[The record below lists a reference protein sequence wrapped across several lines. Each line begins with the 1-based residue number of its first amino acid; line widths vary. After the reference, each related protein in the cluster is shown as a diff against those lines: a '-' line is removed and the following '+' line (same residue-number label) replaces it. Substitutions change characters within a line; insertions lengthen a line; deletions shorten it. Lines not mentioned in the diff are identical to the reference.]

1 LGGAFKVGKT
11 ALQRI
16 FGWIK
21 KLFFADIVVTTKYSL
36 QCLMSAEESFTNWVM
51 LQQFWIH
58 FLQTQFDSLNFWN
71 K

>member
-1 LGGAFKVGKT
+1 LIKILGGAFKVGKT

-36 QCLMSAEESFTNWVM
+36 QCLMSAEESFTN
-51 LQQFWIH
+51 
-58 FLQTQFDSLNFWN
+58 
-71 K
+71 